1 MDPANVMPFDFNGAQ
16 VRVITRDNDP
26 WFVLADVCAVLEH
39 SNPSAAAAR
48 LDDDEKATLSIG
60 EGAAS
65 SASFGNGGAL
75 PTIINESGLYSL
87 VLTSRKPA
95 AKAFKRWVTGEVLP
109 AIRKNGGYMVAAP
122 DETPE
127 ALALRALTVLQATVE
142 RQKVQIAAIQP
153 KADAH
158 DLIAGADGSL
168 SITEAAKALQMQPKA
183 LFNYLQQNR
192 WLYKREGSANWLG
205 YQARVQSGDLVHKVS
220 TILHP
225 DGNERIRE
233 QVRVTAKGVTKLAK
247 LVGSA
252 CALFQMER
260 AA

>member
-1 MDPANVMPFDFNGAQ
+1 MVPTNITPFDFNGSE
-16 VRVITRDNDP
+16 VRVVARDTDP
-26 WFVLADVCAVLEH
+26 WFVLADVCRVLGIG
-39 SNPSAAAAR
+39 NNADAARR
-48 LDDDEKATLSIG
+48 LDDDEKGVDTIDTLGGAQQATL
-60 EGAAS
+60 
-65 SASFGNGGAL
+65 
-75 PTIINESGLYSL
+75 INESGLYSL
-87 VLTSRKPA
+87 ILTSRKA
-95 AKAFKRWVTGEVLP
+95 EAKAFKKWVTGEVLP
-109 AIRKNGGYMVAAP
+109 AIRKHGGYMVAAP

-127 ALALRALTVLQATVE
+127 ALAVRALTVLQATVE
-142 RQKVQIAAIQP
+142 RQKLQIAAIQP

-183 LFNYLQQNR
+183 LFSYLQQNR

-252 CALFQMER
+252 CALLPLER

>member
-1 MDPANVMPFDFNGAQ
+1 MVPATVTPFDFNGSE
-16 VRVITRDNDP
+16 VRVVTRDNAP
-26 WFVLADVCAVLEH
+26 WFVLADVCRVLEIGN
-39 SNPSAAAAR
+39 SRDAASR
-48 LDDDEKATLSIG
+48 LDDDEKGVAITDTP
-60 EGAAS
+60 
-65 SASFGNGGAL
+65 GGAQGMAV
-75 PTIINESGLYSL
+75 INESGLYSL
-87 VLTSRKPA
+87 TLTSRKPA
-95 AKAFKRWVTGEVLP
+95 AKAFKKWVTAEVLP
-109 AIRKNGGYMVAAP
+109 AIRRDGGYMVAQP

-142 RQKVQIAAIQP
+142 RQKAQIAAIQP

-183 LFNYLQQNR
+183 LFNYLSTNR
-192 WLYKREGSANWLG
+192 WLYKREGASHWLG

-220 TILHP
+220 TVLHP

-233 QVRVTAKGVTKLAK
+233 QVRVTPKGLTKLAK

-252 CALFQMER
+252 CALLPLDC